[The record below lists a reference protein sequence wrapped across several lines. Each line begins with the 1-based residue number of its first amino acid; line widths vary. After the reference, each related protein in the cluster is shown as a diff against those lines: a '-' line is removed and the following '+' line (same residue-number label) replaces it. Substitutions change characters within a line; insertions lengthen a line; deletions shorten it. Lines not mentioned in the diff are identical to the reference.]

1 MYINIYI
8 IYIYYIKY
16 NYNTSNETC
25 KLYNELIYKKKK
37 KKRKNYSFILKL
49 AILET
54 IIYNFEIK
62 PNYITF

>member
-37 KKRKNYSFILKL
+37 KKKKKEKLFIY
-49 AILET
+49 T
-54 IIYNFEIK
+54 
-62 PNYITF
+62 